1 MTTSCDTNSL
11 DRPGHGGHSGGM
23 RRRLIPFVAF
33 GTLAGCS
40 VGPDYAPPVPAS
52 LGVPDAYSVRAAP
65 TTEDLTRWWRRFDDP
80 VLGRLVEQAATA
92 NLDLAQAAARL
103 RQAREAL
110 VQSRAELLPV
120 VNGSGGF
127 SRSET
132 LRGGGQ
138 TITLPDGTV
147 QNVGGG
153 GGSNFSLGADAQYQ
167 LGLFGEIRRTVEA
180 TRAQYAASGLD
191 QATTLISVE
200 QEVARN
206 YVLARLYQ
214 AQLANARSSL
224 TLQDD
229 NLEIAGFRVR
239 AGLVSSVDSE
249 QARVQRAQT
258 AATIP
263 AIEQQYNAAVSRLG
277 VLTAQAPGALKPL
290 MQQARAIPSGPAS
303 VGIGIPADVLRQ
315 RPDVRAAERTLAA
328 ATAQIGVAKAALYPN
343 LAISGSID
351 TNAGDVSGL
360 LGTVTGGLF
369 AGVTQAIFNGGRLRS
384 QVRGAEAAAEGAL
397 AAYKATVLVA
407 LEDVENAVVALDTAQ
422 RREREFA
429 EALEAAN
436 NAAVYSRSLY
446 RSGLTDF
453 TTLSQQEAALLS
465 ARNGAAQARADQ
477 ATALIQLY
485 GALGG
490 GWDAAVVPT
499 ATDTVRENR

>member
-1 MTTSCDTNSL
+1 M
-11 DRPGHGGHSGGM
+11 
-23 RRRLIPFVAF
+23 
-33 GTLAGCS
+33 
-40 VGPDYAPPVPAS
+40 
-52 LGVPDAYSVRAAP
+52 
-65 TTEDLTRWWRRFDDP
+65 
-80 VLGRLVEQAATA
+80 
-92 NLDLAQAAARL
+92 
-103 RQAREAL
+103 
-110 VQSRAELLPV
+110 
-120 VNGSGGF
+120 
-127 SRSET
+127 
-132 LRGGGQ
+132 
-138 TITLPDGTV
+138 
-147 QNVGGG
+147 
-153 GGSNFSLGADAQYQ
+153 
-167 LGLFGEIRRTVEA
+167 
-180 TRAQYAASGLD
+180 
-191 QATTLISVE
+191 
-200 QEVARN
+200 
-206 YVLARLYQ
+206 
-214 AQLANARSSL
+214 
-224 TLQDD
+224 
-229 NLEIAGFRVR
+229 
-239 AGLVSSVDSE
+239 
-249 QARVQRAQT
+249 
-258 AATIP
+258 
-263 AIEQQYNAAVSRLG
+263 
-277 VLTAQAPGALKPL
+277 
-290 MQQARAIPSGPAS
+290 
-303 VGIGIPADVLRQ
+303 
-315 RPDVRAAERTLAA
+315 
-328 ATAQIGVAKAALYPN
+328 AQIGVAKAALYPN

-477 ATALIQLY
+477 ATALIQLS